1 MKVLQLID
9 SLHPGGAEKMAINL
23 FKKLNENG
31 VECLICSTREEGM
44 LKEEILERN
53 KYLFLQ
59 RKSVFDKRAIY
70 RLYRFIKEKHID
82 TIHAHGTSFFLA
94 TIIKLI
100 FRNKISLIWHDHY
113 GNSEFLKDRSYKI
126 LRVCSIWFDGVI
138 CVNNAL
144 LSWCRI
150 KLLANNYLQI
160 NNFVNLEVGDEY
172 DLKLAAENS
181 FKLICVA
188 NLRPQK
194 NHQLLIEVFKN
205 LNLNRSISLHLFGK
219 EFQDNH
225 SEKIKYLVEQTENV
239 YYYGSKQITK
249 AILSQAD
256 VGVLVSKS
264 EGLPLAILEYGIAG
278 LPVICSDVGECR
290 RIIENKGII
299 IESGNIKA
307 LETAIET
314 MIFDDFSRDNYSKDF
329 NKKISEDFDPENSYA
344 KFIDFYKKCSLV

>member
-1 MKVLQLID
+1 M
-9 SLHPGGAEKMAINL
+9 
-23 FKKLNENG
+23 
-31 VECLICSTREEGM
+31 
-44 LKEEILERN
+44 
-53 KYLFLQ
+53 
-59 RKSVFDKRAIY
+59 
-70 RLYRFIKEKHID
+70 
-82 TIHAHGTSFFLA
+82 
-94 TIIKLI
+94 
-100 FRNKISLIWHDHY
+100 
-113 GNSEFLKDRSYKI
+113 
-126 LRVCSIWFDGVI
+126 
-138 CVNNAL
+138 
-144 LSWCRI
+144 
-150 KLLANNYLQI
+150 
-160 NNFVNLEVGDEY
+160 
-172 DLKLAAENS
+172 
-181 FKLICVA
+181 
-188 NLRPQK
+188 
-194 NHQLLIEVFKN
+194 
-205 LNLNRSISLHLFGK
+205 FGK

-225 SEKIKYLVEQTENV
+225 SEKIKCLIDQTENV

-299 IESGNIKA
+299 IEAGNIKA